1 MDDLA
6 AVLKDVEPEQ
16 VKEFCRGL
24 LKDEATSAEQGHE
37 QSDAE
42 NGTTPAETT
51 HFVFVGAQDQ
61 SWPESHGAS
70 RREKQIAARKGASDA

>member
-1 MDDLA
+1 MGIEE
-6 AVLKDVEPEQ
+6 VFKDVEPEQ

-24 LKDEATSAEQGHE
+24 LKGEAKSEEQQHE
-37 QSDAE
+37 PPGAE
-42 NGTTPAETT
+42 NGITPAGDSTYM
-51 HFVFVGAQDQ
+51 FVGAHDK

>member
-24 LKDEATSAEQGHE
+24 LKDESPDTEQA

-42 NGTTPAETT
+42 NGTTPAGTT
-51 HFVFVGAQDQ
+51 RFVFVGAHDQ
-61 SWPESHGAS
+61 PWPESHGRS
-70 RREKQIAARKGASDA
+70 RREQQIAARKGASDA